1 MKLDPASQ
9 HVMDLFVQSGRPAV
23 ETLTPVEARAAQ
35 IAGRPILLPD
45 PPPVA
50 LMRNLAAPG
59 PAGPIPIR
67 LYRGAD
73 TPPDALL
80 PCLVYY
86 HGGGWVVCDLDSH
99 DWVCRR
105 LANLAGCAVVSVDY
119 RLAPE
124 HKFPAAVEDCAAA
137 TAFVAREG
145 ASLGIDTNRIA
156 VGGDS
161 AGGNLAAVMALMA
174 RDGALPP
181 LVLQL
186 LFYPAV
192 DFSRDYPSYQAMAE
206 GYLLTTA
213 AMRWFGAHYLNG
225 DTDRVDWRASPIRAS
240 SLAEIAPAYVLTCT
254 YDPLCD
260 EGIAYAARLREAGV
274 SVVHDH
280 VADQM
285 HAFLVLGRLVPA
297 AYSGTEAAAFALR
310 SAFGSPARAR
320 SAAPTRRLISS
331 GSDFERHTGY
341 SRAVVDGDDVFVA
354 GTTGFDYATMT
365 IAPDVA
371 AQTRQTFAN
380 IARAL
385 DEAGSSLADVVR
397 ARYYVPDHADWDAAS
412 AVIGEHFGNIRPAAT
427 AVFCGLVDP
436 RMRIEIEVTARRR
449 G

>member
-1 MKLDPASQ
+1 MKLDLASQ
-9 HVMDLFVQSGRPAV
+9 RVMDLFVQSGRPPV
-23 ETLTPVEARAAQ
+23 ETLTPVEAREVQ

-50 LMRNLAAPG
+50 LMRNLTAPG

-73 TPPDALL
+73 TDADALL

-86 HGGGWVVCDLDSH
+86 HGGGWVICDLDSH

-137 TAFVAREG
+137 TTFVAREG
-145 ASLGIDTNRIA
+145 ASLGIDTSRIA

-174 RDGALPP
+174 RDGGLPP

-186 LFYPAV
+186 LLYPAV
-192 DFSRDYPSYQAMAE
+192 DFAMDYPSYRTMAE

-213 AMRWFGAHYLNG
+213 AMRWFGGHYLN
-225 DTDRVDWRASPIRAS
+225 DDADRDDWRASPIRALS
-240 SLAEIAPAYVLTCT
+240 VADVAPAYVLTCA

-260 EGIAYAARLREAGV
+260 EGIAYAARLRDEGV

-280 VADQM
+280 AADQM

-297 AYSGTEAAAFALR
+297 AYSGTEAAAFAVR
-310 SAFGSPARAR
+310 AAFGTPKPA
-320 SAAPTRRLISS
+320 AAATGGRRLISS
-331 GSDFERHTGY
+331 GSDFERRFGY
-341 SRAVVDGDDVFVA
+341 SRAVVDGNEVFVS
-354 GTTGFDYATMT
+354 GTTGFDYAAMT
-365 IAPDVA
+365 IAPDVET
-371 AQTRQTFAN
+371 QTRQTFAN

-385 DEAGSSLADVVR
+385 EEAGASLADVVR
-397 ARYYVPDHADWDAAS
+397 ARYYVPEHADWEAAS
-412 AVIGEHFGNIRPAAT
+412 AVIGEQFRDIRPAST

-436 RMRIEIEVTARRR
+436 RMKIEIEVTARRR